1 MRDQQALLTARWGL
15 VAYGRPPW
23 RGATSARGRGDAA
36 VSMKGIARE
45 KPKAMTY
52 ICWDQ
57 PWRTEGRRWKIGTFS
72 AAFLSFYP

>member
-57 PWRTEGRRWKIGTFS
+57 PWRTEEDARPVCGVGWPGRG
-72 AAFLSFYP
+72 AN